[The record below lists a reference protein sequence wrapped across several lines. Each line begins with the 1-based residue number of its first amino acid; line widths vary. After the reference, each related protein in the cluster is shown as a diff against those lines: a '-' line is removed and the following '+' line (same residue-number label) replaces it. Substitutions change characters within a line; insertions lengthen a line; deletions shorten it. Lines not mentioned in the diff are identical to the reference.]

1 MFSQI
6 MAVMVPIMV
15 GAGIGYFWVRFRQPY
30 PTGFVTKLVFNVG
43 TPCLIV
49 NALSSTHVEL
59 SAFSSM
65 ATATFLCLLVLLV
78 VGLLLSRIT
87 KMDWRTIVPS
97 VLFPNTG
104 NMGLPLAM
112 YAFGEGRGFSLAI
125 AVFVIV
131 SIAQF
136 VVGSI
141 TSSSRPVRNLLT
153 NPTIY
158 ASIIA
163 ILLMAYQITLP
174 AWLANSIEL
183 LAGMTIPIMLITLG
197 VALASIRA
205 RNLSAGLAFAL
216 GRVVVA
222 GVIAQGIGL
231 LLGLDE
237 EARGILMVM
246 MCMPMAVYNYLFAQ
260 KAGRSPEFVA
270 SLVMCSTLA
279 SFIYLPLMLMWVI

>member
-1 MFSQI
+1 MFAQLL
-6 MAVMVPIMV
+6 AVMMPIMS
-15 GAGIGYFWVRFRQPY
+15 GAGVGYFWVRFRQPY

-43 TPCLIV
+43 TPCLII
-49 NALSSTHVEL
+49 NALSGTHVEL
-59 SAFSSM
+59 AVFSSM
-65 ATATFLCLLVLLV
+65 ASATLLCLLVLLIL
-78 VGLLLSRIT
+78 GIILSRVTRI
-87 KMDWRTIVPS
+87 DWRVIVPS

-141 TSSSRPVRNLLT
+141 TSSSRPIKNMLT
-153 NPTIY
+153 NPTIH

-163 ILLMAYQITLP
+163 ILLMAYDVTLP

-222 GVIAQGIGL
+222 GLIAQGVGL
-231 LLGLDE
+231 ILGLDE
-237 EARGILMVM
+237 ETRGILMVM
-246 MCMPMAVYNYLFAQ
+246 MCMPIAVYNYLFAQ
-260 KAGRSPEFVA
+260 KAGQSPEFVA
-270 SLVMCSTLA
+270 SLVMCSTLV
-279 SFIYLPLMLMWVI
+279 SFIYLPLMLMWII

>member
-1 MFSQI
+1 MFAQLL
-6 MAVMVPIMV
+6 AVMMPIMI
-15 GAGIGYFWVRFRQPY
+15 GAGVGYFWVRFRQPY

-43 TPCLIV
+43 TPCLII
-49 NALSSTHVEL
+49 NALSDTHVEL
-59 SAFSSM
+59 SAFSRM
-65 ATATFLCLLVLLV
+65 AGATLLCLLALLLV
-78 VGLLLSRIT
+78 GLVVSRVSRIHW
-87 KMDWRTIVPS
+87 KVILPP

-112 YAFGEGRGFSLAI
+112 YAFGEGQGFSLAI

-141 TSSSRPVRNLLT
+141 TSSSRPVKSMLT
-153 NPTIY
+153 NPTIH

-163 ILLMAYQITLP
+163 IVLMAYQITLP
-174 AWLANSIEL
+174 AWMANSIEL

-222 GVIAQGIGL
+222 GLIAQGVGL
-231 LLGLDE
+231 LLGLNE
-237 EARGILMVM
+237 ETRGILMVM
-246 MCMPMAVYNYLFAQ
+246 MCMPIAVYNYLFAQ

-270 SLVMCSTLA
+270 SLVMCSTLT